1 MKVIPYTVWKLVE
14 DNGRIPIDEFIE
26 SVCDKKSLGRILSH
40 IDRMERGLIGDWK
53 EVGGIYELRL
63 SFGPGYRIYYG
74 VLETVH
80 IVLAGASDKSGQ
92 SNAIAEAKAL
102 YADLL
107 KQPDPMALLVPWG
120 DAPPPPQQTPQD
132 EHGDTNGTQEL

>member
-1 MKVIPYTVWKLVE
+1 MKVIPYTAWKLVR
-14 DNGRIPIDEFIE
+14 DNGRIPIDEFLE
-26 SVCDKKSLGRILSH
+26 SVRDKKARGRILSH

-80 IVLAGASDKSGQ
+80 IVLAGGSDKSGQ
-92 SNAIAEAKAL
+92 TNAIAEAKTL

-107 KQPDPMALLVPWG
+107 K
-120 DAPPPPQQTPQD
+120 
-132 EHGDTNGTQEL
+132 